1 LGKLRQHATRGSFH
15 DLPGECATAS
25 IGRGMALAVLLRKRG
40 SGETLSPEVFYK
52 GWLRLR
58 GLSLPPY
65 FALGQSPTPK
75 SFRATD
81 PSR

>member
-1 LGKLRQHATRGSFH
+1 
-15 DLPGECATAS
+15 
-25 IGRGMALAVLLRKRG
+25 MALAVLLRKRG

-65 FALGQSPTPK
+65 FSLGQSPTPK

-81 PSR
+81 HSR